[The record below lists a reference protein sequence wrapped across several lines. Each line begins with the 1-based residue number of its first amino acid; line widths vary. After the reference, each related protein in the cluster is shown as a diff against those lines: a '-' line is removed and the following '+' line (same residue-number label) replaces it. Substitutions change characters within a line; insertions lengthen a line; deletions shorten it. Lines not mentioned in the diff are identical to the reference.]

1 MMVMPVLIVGMVKM
15 MGGDFAANQRFDLSQ
30 STAIRDTF
38 AT

>member
-1 MMVMPVLIVGMVKM
+1 MLSCKVLTAKYDLQ
-15 MGGDFAANQRFDLSQ
+15 GGDFAANQRLDLSQ